1 MQISH
6 IKVNFKMINLVEEEN
21 LCIQMEILLKAL
33 SNKIKNMV
41 QANITHIK
49 HKKYL
54 RDLGI

>member
-1 MQISH
+1 MT
-6 IKVNFKMINLVEEEN
+6 NLVEEEN
-21 LCIQMEILLKAL
+21 LCTLMEIPLKAL

-41 QANITHIK
+41 QENITLIK

>member
-6 IKVNFKMINLVEEEN
+6 IKVSFKMTNLVEEEN

-41 QANITHIK
+41 QENITLIK